1 MGHHSLFTKTAP
13 WSRRRAML
21 RPKMKTYRLAARALQ
36 RSGCEVTTSTGHTLR
51 TGLPVRVGGD
61 DEAPQPVEMLVAAL
75 LGCKTATAH
84 FVARH
89 LWPRPHNRIGHIEF
103 VDVIAERDE
112 RGALSLPIATPA
124 PVTSQLSLVQG
135 IARVTPV
142 AGASLR
148 SDDVRELGRLVEE
161 RCPVAAMMRA
171 SGCALCIEWTLAL
184 AGAKQPDPDQ
194 PPPRCKVKYGL

>member
-1 MGHHSLFTKTAP
+1 MSA
-13 WSRRRAML
+13 
-21 RPKMKTYRLAARALQ
+21 RPKIYRLAARSLQ

-89 LWPRPHNRIGHIEF
+89 LWPRPHNRIEHIEF
-103 VDVIAERDE
+103 VDVLAERDE

-124 PVTSQLSLVQG
+124 PVSAQLTLVQG

-142 AGASLR
+142 AGASLQD
-148 SDDVRELGRLVEE
+148 DDVRELGRLVEE

-171 SGCALCIEWTLAL
+171 SGCALRIEWTLAL
-184 AGAKQPDPDQ
+184 DDQQPEQ
-194 PPPRCKVKYGL
+194 PPPRCKVRYGL